1 MLNEFTSVFTREDTS
16 NIPTLNGQ
24 PYPSIENLQIHQD
37 GVTKLLKDLDP
48 NKASGPDNI
57 PCRLLKQLIQEL
69 SPVVTAIC
77 CQSLESGILPVDWTE
92 AIISPIYK
100 KGNAANY
107 WPVSLTSVICKV
119 MEHIICKHILNYLD
133 LLNILSAFQHGFR
146 RAHSCESQ
154 LLLIMTDLLYSFDKI
169 QTDVAIL
176 DFSRAFDTVPHEHL
190 LRKLDYYDIR
200 GKIKTWV
207 RSFHC
212 YRQMWVANDVDS
224 PPKARHVRSPARY
237 SSWTNVVPTFYK
249 RVTTTSHSRYNNT
262 NIRRWLPSI
271 QGNKNTRRPCL
282 SALEN
287 WSTKWGMCFNP
298 TKCNIIKLHRLRT
311 P

>member
-1 MLNEFTSVFTREDTS
+1 VKAQRQDNFGIPPLKQNSELCANSKGKASIMLNEFTSVFTREDTS

-107 WPVSLTSVICKV
+107 
-119 MEHIICKHILNYLD
+119 
-133 LLNILSAFQHGFR
+133 
-146 RAHSCESQ
+146 
-154 LLLIMTDLLYSFDKI
+154 
-169 QTDVAIL
+169 
-176 DFSRAFDTVPHEHL
+176 
-190 LRKLDYYDIR
+190 
-200 GKIKTWV
+200 
-207 RSFHC
+207 
-212 YRQMWVANDVDS
+212 
-224 PPKARHVRSPARY
+224 
-237 SSWTNVVPTFYK
+237 
-249 RVTTTSHSRYNNT
+249 
-262 NIRRWLPSI
+262 
-271 QGNKNTRRPCL
+271 
-282 SALEN
+282 
-287 WSTKWGMCFNP
+287 
-298 TKCNIIKLHRLRT
+298 
-311 P
+311 